1 MSLILNFLQSR
12 RIATFYAC
20 VKKSPSVKIV
30 DSAGIFKKFPVKSL
44 LKSSGKSGAETEFSC
59 RQAKTPVDKLRAART
74 MNPMNARYV
83 GQSGKEAGS
92 NRFPLIIVAAVSGVL
107 AILFFI
113 SATMDRR
120 RIESV
125 LYGML
130 ERQGASQAE
139 RFGEYALYHYRQLV
153 PGERDF
159 HEFDP
164 VMLPEAGT
172 LTIRDQ
178 LVTDLVDLA
187 RDIDRLEASGQF
199 DDKDLIG
206 LARQW
211 NVSGIW
217 FFDDQGAPSG
227 ATRALPERA
236 AEGARDLA
244 TGRSSVLVRLFDG
257 PTIRGDGGF
266 AGVARPDENGAVLV
280 YLDGGDLRFWAWRTA
295 LSMAVQ
301 DFQWHRGVMYAGI
314 YDEAGNIVAETG
326 GAPIRFPGG
335 DPRISRTPAEGH
347 PGVWEYEFIRRND
360 RIEVIASPDIPEI
373 PPTRAVLGLS
383 AAEAAAILDE
393 SRRRIIF
400 STTLMLGVGLLAMAF
415 LYGMQNR
422 HIQKTRMMNEELN
435 RARRL
440 SSLGK
445 LGAGMAHE
453 IRNPLNSISMAA
465 QRLAREYPVEGEK
478 KAGYDRITEVIRL
491 ETNRLNKLVND
502 FLALT
507 TSGRL
512 RPRTCFPADV
522 INRVVFLLGSE
533 AGQRGVRLHGPE
545 AGERREIRMDPD
557 RMEQALINMIRNA
570 FDATGEGGNVW
581 VGMAYAK
588 DFLVIRIRD
597 DGEGIALED
606 QDAIFD
612 PSYTTREKGVGLGL
626 AIAHEIIDAHGGRI
640 RLESDAGRGTT
651 FEVVL
656 PAGPR

>member
-1 MSLILNFLQSR
+1 
-12 RIATFYAC
+12 
-20 VKKSPSVKIV
+20 
-30 DSAGIFKKFPVKSL
+30 
-44 LKSSGKSGAETEFSC
+44 
-59 RQAKTPVDKLRAART
+59 
-74 MNPMNARYV
+74 MNARYV
-83 GQSGKEAGS
+83 GQSGKEAAS

-113 SATMDRR
+113 SATMDLR
-120 RIESV
+120 RIEAV

-139 RFGEYALYHYRQLV
+139 RFGEHAMVYYRQLI

-164 VMLPEAGT
+164 VMIPEAGA

-187 RDIDRLEASGQF
+187 RDIDRLEAGGAF
-199 DDKDLIG
+199 DVKDLVG
-206 LARQW
+206 TARQW
-211 NVSGIW
+211 NISDIW
-217 FFDDQGAPSG
+217 FFDGQGAPEGVS
-227 ATRALPERA
+227 RPLPERA
-236 AEGARDLA
+236 AEGARGLA
-244 TGRSSVLVRLFDG
+244 AGRSSVLVRLFDG
-257 PTIRGDGGF
+257 PSIRVDGGF
-266 AGVARPDENGAVLV
+266 AGVARADGNGAVLV
-280 YLDGGDLRFWAWRTA
+280 YLNGGDLRFWAWRTA

-301 DFQWHRGVMYAGI
+301 DFQWHRSVMYTGI
-314 YDEAGNIVAETG
+314 YDEAGNIVAEAG
-326 GAPIRFPGG
+326 GAPIRLPGG
-335 DPRISRTPAEGH
+335 SSRTTGAPGNGH
-347 PGVWEYEFIRRND
+347 PGVWEYEFIRFND
-360 RIEVIASPDIPEI
+360 RIEVIASPDIPGI

-383 AAEAAAILDE
+383 AVEASEILDE
-393 SRRRIIF
+393 SRRRIVF
-400 STTLMLGVGLLAMAF
+400 STALMIGVGLLAMAF
-415 LYGMQNR
+415 LYGMQSR
-422 HIQKTRMMNEELN
+422 HIQKTRMMTEALN

-512 RPRTCFPADV
+512 RPRACCPADV
-522 INRVVFLLGSE
+522 INRVVFLLDAE
-533 AGQRGVRLHGPE
+533 ARQRGIRLHGPE
-545 AGERREIRMDPD
+545 AGKQREIRMDPD

-570 FDATGEGGNVW
+570 FDATGEGGDVR
-581 VGMAYAK
+581 VGMAWEK
-588 DFLVIRIRD
+588 DLLVIRIRD
-597 DGEGIALED
+597 DGEGIAPED

-640 RLESDAGRGTT
+640 RLKSDPGRGTL
-651 FEVVL
+651 FEIVL